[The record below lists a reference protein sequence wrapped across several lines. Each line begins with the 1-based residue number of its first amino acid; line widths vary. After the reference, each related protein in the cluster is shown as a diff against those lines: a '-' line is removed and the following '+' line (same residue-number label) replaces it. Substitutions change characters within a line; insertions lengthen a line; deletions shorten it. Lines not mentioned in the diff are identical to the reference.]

1 MPRLAYR
8 TASWNCSR
16 FKKKGSS
23 VLFYVLSFPF
33 LFLMGKQARCVGNG
47 PEKEAGQGRFTVLL
61 RLQPLHIWSCVSST
75 PLFYMPGK
83 INARCRDIYRRIWRK
98 VPIPHLTCPKEQT
111 PLGAS
116 PPPGWRKTC
125 RSSLGSKP
133 GKRKDRDFPCN
144 NRKQFRN
151 RINWR
156 KYAEIDI
163 FIRGASPAPPCF
175 PPFPLPHPHFCHLP
189 RSSPLPRI
197 RMHEVLCLDFFPPIF
212 LSDPGININQQQ
224 QTRRKKTSRNWRNGE
239 YVLFLF
245 GEESLFCSPGKEG
258 TAASLLPGF

>member
-1 MPRLAYR
+1 
-8 TASWNCSR
+8 
-16 FKKKGSS
+16 
-23 VLFYVLSFPF
+23 
-33 LFLMGKQARCVGNG
+33 MGKQARCVGNG

-61 RLQPLHIWSCVSST
+61 RLSPLHIWSCVSST

-83 INARCRDIYRRIWRK
+83 INAKCRDIYRRIWRK
-98 VPIPHLTCPKEQT
+98 IPIPHLTCPKAQT

-133 GKRKDRDFPCN
+133 GKRKDRDSPSN

-156 KYAEIDI
+156 KYAVIDM
-163 FIRGASPAPPCF
+163 FVRRASPAPPCF
-175 PPFPLPHPHFCHLP
+175 PLFPLPTPIFATSLVHPPFPAFVCM
-189 RSSPLPRI
+189 RFF
-197 RMHEVLCLDFFPPIF
+197 VLTSFFPIF
-212 LSDPGININQQQ
+212 LSDRGININQQQ

-239 YVLFLF
+239 NVLFLF